1 VKPARAPR
9 VERSAGRLLLLDVAN
24 GTIGDRRPAE
34 LPGLLHAGDL
44 LVLNDAATLPA
55 SLRGS
60 AGARQEAIELRL
72 LGREPDGSWRAVAF
86 GAGDWTT
93 PTERRAAPPLLRAG
107 ARLQLGALSGQIEE
121 VSALSPRLWRVRF
134 DLEGAAFWSALYRSG
149 RPVQYSYLARPLELW
164 DVQTAYGAQP
174 WAVEAPSAGYPL
186 DASLLLAL
194 RQRGVQLASI
204 THAAGLSATGDP
216 EIDAALP
223 LAERTL
229 VPERTV
235 AAIAGAR
242 AAGRRVLAVGTSVVR
257 ALEGRALEGG
267 GELRAGEATTSL
279 LLGPGY
285 RCQIVD
291 GLLTGMHD
299 PSESHYALLQ
309 AFAPRELLDRAHA
322 QAEAWGYLGHEFG
335 DACLILAGPDGRSE
349 IAAAN
354 L

>member
-1 VKPARAPR
+1 
-9 VERSAGRLLLLDVAN
+9 LLLDVAN